1 MVDIHPISLLLFSAT
16 LPLKLAKN
24 GGKFNLKDVTFIK
37 RVDIYIYIYI
47 VQEIVDVYPISLW
60 LQPSYQN
67 LKNNN
72 NNNNIA
78 YTFNALKPKRLN
90 QLAPC

>member
-24 GGKFNLKDVTFIK
+24 GGKFNLKDVTFINTK
-37 RVDIYIYIYI
+37 IWKTKI
-47 VQEIVDVYPISLW
+47 PK
-60 LQPSYQN
+60 YQN

-78 YTFNALKPKRLN
+78 YIFNALKPKRLN
-90 QLAPC
+90 QLAPCWCHMINKPTEKEKS